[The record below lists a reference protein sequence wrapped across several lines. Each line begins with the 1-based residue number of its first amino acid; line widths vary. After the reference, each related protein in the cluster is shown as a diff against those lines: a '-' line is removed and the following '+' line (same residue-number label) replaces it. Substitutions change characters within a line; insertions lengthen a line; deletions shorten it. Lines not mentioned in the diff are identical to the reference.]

1 MTVKHWTRATLLAVA
16 CAGGAMAL
24 SASAQSNPQPQGQP
38 QAEPQQPSGGDRIR
52 VRDGDGRD
60 LRAPGQG
67 PGFGSDRGPGGPG
80 PGGGPPMLEPRPAPI
95 ETPTAEEWE
104 RCEAFSKEY
113 GPKRWAILQTLDEDR
128 QQYIRGMIFWRYRNL
143 ERLKN
148 TDPDMYQIHLKRFGI
163 EDEIF
168 GIRFPIRQEQRYPTQ
183 EEMSRM
189 KEKAA
194 AWVDVGLE
202 ERELRIQRLRDM
214 LKREEDYLS
223 SEKNGREAAIAER
236 MAVIEQGRGMGIGRR
251 REGEGGAFSPMPPPI
266 PRPESQPQQQPST
279 QPAPNG

>member
-1 MTVKHWTRATLLAVA
+1 MTVKPWKRAILLAVTCA
-16 CAGGAMAL
+16 ASAAPLAAVAQSTAQPQTEQQPAGG
-24 SASAQSNPQPQGQP
+24 
-38 QAEPQQPSGGDRIR
+38 ERIR
-52 VRDGDGRD
+52 VRDGEGRD
-60 LRAPGQG
+60 LRTPGQG
-67 PGFGSDRGPGGPG
+67 PGFGGDRGPGPGGPG
-80 PGGGPPMLEPRPAPI
+80 PGGGPPMMEPRPAPVDV
-95 ETPTAEEWE
+95 PTAEEWE

-113 GPKRWAILQTLDEDR
+113 GPKRWAILQTLDEER

-251 REGEGGAFSPMPPPI
+251 RDGEGGGAFTPMAPPPR
-266 PRPESQPQQQPST
+266 RPQSQQQPST
-279 QPAPNG
+279 QPVSQ

>member
-1 MTVKHWTRATLLAVA
+1 MSVKPLKRAVLFAVA
-16 CAGGAMAL
+16 CVASAVPLA
-24 SASAQSNPQPQGQP
+24 ASAQTTAEP
-38 QAEPQQPSGGDRIR
+38 QAEQQQQQQPSSGDRIR

-60 LRAPGQG
+60 LRTPGQG
-67 PGFGSDRGPGGPG
+67 PGFGGERGPGPGGPG
-80 PGGGPPMLEPRPAPI
+80 PGGGPPMMEPRPAPI
-95 ETPTAEEWE
+95 DVPTAEEWE
-104 RCEAFSKEY
+104 RCDAFSKEY
-113 GPKRWAILQTLDEDR
+113 GPKRWAILQTLDEER

-214 LKREEDYLS
+214 LKREEDYLN

-251 REGEGGAFSPMPPPI
+251 REGEGGAFAPMVPPPS
-266 PRPESQPQQQPST
+266 RPQPQQQPST
-279 QPAPNG
+279 QPVSQ